1 MKKITLWTIYLA
13 SAVSAFS
20 AQTVTTGAVGYNRI
34 TCPTNADTIVGVP
47 FQAQGSIACRLNAA
61 PAVSGSKATL
71 TLNLST
77 LTPGGLTGHY
87 VRFVGGT
94 RDGRWYD
101 VLTAAP
107 DTNTASTVT
116 INLNGDNLAGV
127 LNGNS
132 LVIARY
138 WTLDTL
144 FPPAQATSSWA
155 ETPPGSGNF
164 VPNGHAVVASG
175 GTSGLLR
182 STEVR
187 LPDSTGTGINRGSNN
202 IYYITGGE
210 WRKQGTA
217 GNFGSA
223 ILFPDTFISISHPPS
238 VARPTV
244 FRSFGDVIHTS
255 FTIPLAT
262 NPTTSRDSYIAIPR
276 PIPLRLNQLN
286 LLESG
291 AFQQS
296 PTASQSARTDELHV
310 YATPSAFQRSIATSI
325 YFVVGGNWRI
335 AGNPNPQNTAIIP
348 AGAAI
353 TIRKAATSGGV
364 TSHWLN
370 FPSY

>member
-13 SAVSAFS
+13 SAVSAIS

-101 VLTAAP
+101 VLTASP

-138 WTLDTL
+138 WTLATL

-175 GTSGLLR
+175 GTTASQRRTQLGLPNL
-182 STEVR
+182 
-187 LPDSTGTGINRGSNN
+187 TGTGIDRPGVDTF
-202 IYYITGGE
+202 YITGGE
-210 WRKQGTA
+210 WRKQGIA
-217 GNFGSA
+217 GNFGTT
-223 ILFPDTFISISHPPS
+223 ILFPDSHMSISHPSS
-238 VARPTV
+238 VTRPTI
-244 FRSFGDVIHTS
+244 FRSFGDVVHTP

-262 NPTTSRDSYIAIPR
+262 NVTGKRDSYIAIPR

-291 AFQQS
+291 AFV
-296 PTASQSARTDELHV
+296 QSANISASGRQDELLV
-310 YATPSAFQRSIATSI
+310 YATPSSFLNKTPTSSYFAF
-325 YFVVGGNWRI
+325 GGNWRI
-335 AGNPNPQNTAIIP
+335 QGDTNPQNTAIIP

-353 TIRKAATSGGV
+353 TVRKAPTLGGV
-364 TSHWLN
+364 TTHWLN
-370 FPSY
+370 TPTY